1 MSVVKRLSRTRRRRP
16 WKDPAPMV
24 KGVFR
29 EAWNLRFEGVGLPA

>member
-1 MSVVKRLSRTRRRRP
+1 MSVVKRIEQNAQEEILEG
-16 WKDPAPMV
+16 PAPMV